1 MESQLLKT
9 FLLLSFLRSAVP
21 ATLNFLSDSE
31 IRNHINQEWNKS
43 KNSSCEES
51 QCAPGHCINVLGRD
65 ICLWPEGINRS
76 HSGKDVEK
84 RCSLLCWPRKR
95 FVKKGKEVCLCPEG
109 FVFSRGFCK
118 RVRVKCQ
125 RSLSCFPGECSIVK
139 EKEVCLC
146 PPGYF
151 SEHGF
156 CKEATNVC
164 SHFDCKPGQCMKEFG
179 EEKCLCPAG
188 YTAKDDKC
196 VEISLHVPGKLTTVM
211 LMVIVS
217 AASVILTTLFGV
229 GICYYFSQRG

>member
-76 HSGKDVEK
+76 HSGKDV
-84 RCSLLCWPRKR
+84 
-95 FVKKGKEVCLCPEG
+95 G
-109 FVFSRGFCK
+109 
-118 RVRVKCQ
+118 VRVKCQ